1 MKITFVLPYAGLQGG
16 IRVIAIYADRLR
28 RRGHDV
34 QVISQPQVMSIR
46 QTAKSLLLGHGL
58 PKPQPSYFD
67 ESDVPHRILESAR
80 AVTDGD
86 VPDGDVVIAT
96 FYTTASGVQKLS
108 RSKGAKVIFIQN
120 YEVAPGKSNPALDA
134 SWRMPMHKIVIS
146 NWLLALA
153 RDKFADNSVSHVPNG
168 VDMEQFNAPARP
180 KNAIPAVGI
189 LYSTNALK
197 GGRVVLRALNRV
209 RAAIPTLRV
218 VSFGAERPDFRL
230 PLPASTQFHYRPPQ
244 DVLRSIYAQCDVWL
258 CGSHVEGFHLPPLEA
273 MACRCPIVSTRVGG
287 SMDVIE
293 EGVNGHLVDVNDDKA
308 LADRVLRVLRLPNS
322 DWKLMSDAA
331 RQTAMG
337 FNWEKATVLFEQALW
352 VAIARSRC
360 ESSSPA
366 VATRAVSAA

>member
-1 MKITFVLPYAGLQGG
+1 M
-16 IRVIAIYADRLR
+16 
-28 RRGHDV
+28 
-34 QVISQPQVMSIR
+34 
-46 QTAKSLLLGHGL
+46 
-58 PKPQPSYFD
+58 
-67 ESDVPHRILESAR
+67 
-80 AVTDGD
+80 TDAD

-153 RDKFADNSVSHVPNG
+153 EDKFADNSVSHVPNG

-180 KNAIPAVGI
+180 KNAIPTVGI

-244 DVLRSIYAQCDVWL
+244 DVLRGIYAQCDVWL

-293 EGVNGHLVDVNDDKA
+293 EGVNGHLVDVKDDKA
-308 LADRVLRVLRLPNS
+308 LADPGLARLEASEQRLEADVGRGPPDCHGLQLGQSHRPLRAGAVGCHRAIALRVLV
-322 DWKLMSDAA
+322 A
-331 RQTAMG
+331 RPCD
-337 FNWEKATVLFEQALW
+337 
-352 VAIARSRC
+352 SRRVRGMRQGRT
-360 ESSSPA
+360 SWP
-366 VATRAVSAA
+366 TRR